1 MGKRADYPSQQRK
14 RDDRMKLPTL
24 PVNYKRVLR
33 QIKVGADNPIT
44 GAEIALTL
52 KLEERTVQKIISQLI
67 TRYGIPIVGVRHGFN
82 RGYFIPEDKAEL
94 LDGAKSFYN
103 QLQDEQK
110 RLNVLMNAEPEE
122 YKQLVKKLLEGV

>member
-1 MGKRADYPSQQRK
+1 MS
-14 RDDRMKLPTL
+14 L

-33 QIKVGADNPIT
+33 QIKVGAGNPIT

-82 RGYFIPEDKAEL
+82 RGYFTPEDKAEL

-110 RLNVLMNAEPEE
+110 RLNVLMNADPAIYTKLIKE
-122 YKQLVKKLLEGV
+122 LLEGV

>member
-1 MGKRADYPSQQRK
+1 
-14 RDDRMKLPTL
+14 MKLPTL

-82 RGYFIPEDKAEL
+82 RGYFIPEDKTEL

-122 YKQLVKKLLEGV
+122 YKQLVKQLLEEV

>member
-1 MGKRADYPSQQRK
+1 MTLSP
-14 RDDRMKLPTL
+14 L

-33 QIKVGADNPIT
+33 QIKVGAENPTT
-44 GAEIALTL
+44 GAEIALIL
-52 KLEERTVQKIISQLI
+52 KLEERTVQKIINQLI
-67 TRYGIPIVGVRHGFN
+67 TKYGIPIVGVRHGFN
-82 RGYFIPEDKAEL
+82 RGYFIPVNKAEL

-122 YKQLVKKLLEGV
+122 YKQLVKELLEGA

>member
-1 MGKRADYPSQQRK
+1 
-14 RDDRMKLPTL
+14 MKLPTL

-52 KLEERTVQKIISQLI
+52 KLEERTVQKIINQLI
-67 TRYGIPIVGVRHGFN
+67 TKYGIPIVGVRHGFN

-122 YKQLVKKLLEGV
+122 YKQLVKKLLEEV

>member
-1 MGKRADYPSQQRK
+1 MTLSP
-14 RDDRMKLPTL
+14 L

-33 QIKVGADNPIT
+33 QIKVGAGNPIT

-52 KLEERTVQKIISQLI
+52 KLEERTVKKIINQLI
-67 TRYGIPIVGVRHGFN
+67 TKYGIPIVGVRHGFN
-82 RGYFIPEDKAEL
+82 RGYFIPVNKAEL

-122 YKQLVKKLLEGV
+122 YKQLIKELLEGV

>member
-1 MGKRADYPSQQRK
+1 MS
-14 RDDRMKLPTL
+14 LPL
-24 PVNYKRVLR
+24 NYKRVLR
-33 QIKVGADNPIT
+33 RIKVGAENPTT

-52 KLEERTVQKIISQLI
+52 KLEERTVQKIINQLI
-67 TRYGIPIVGVRHGFN
+67 TKYGIPIVGVRHGFN
-82 RGYFIPEDKAEL
+82 RGYFIPVNKAEL

-122 YKQLVKKLLEGV
+122 YKQRIKELLEGV

>member
-1 MGKRADYPSQQRK
+1 MS
-14 RDDRMKLPTL
+14 L

-33 QIKVGADNPIT
+33 QIKVGAGNPIT

-110 RLNVLMNAEPEE
+110 RLNVLMNAGPAIYTKLIKE
-122 YKQLVKKLLEGV
+122 LLEGV